1 MVRVAGSSTTVAPSE
16 VAPRGLPGKRTAIMR
31 AATRIFITAGYE
43 RANLDTIAA
52 EAGVSK
58 QTIYNHFGDKER
70 LFVAVV
76 DEARTGADRDTEL
89 DESLLTDPA
98 ALEQDL
104 LRLGR
109 QFLAATLDPE
119 VSALRR
125 LIIAEVSHHPQ
136 LHRSCGADEPQSG
149 PKLLGWLIQRV
160 AVLTAQ
166 GVLSA
171 DRPDRAAAH
180 FVSQL
185 TYEGQQRSKY
195 GTLALASWEIDE
207 ICADATDLFLRAY
220 RVAPAQGRT
229 KSRR

>member
-1 MVRVAGSSTTVAPSE
+1 VAGTTTVQQVTLPQDT
-16 VAPRGLPGKRTAIMR
+16 PRGLPGKRTAIMR
-31 AATRIFITAGYE
+31 AATHIFITAGYE
-43 RANLDTIAA
+43 RANLDVIAA

-58 QTIYNHFGDKER
+58 QTIYNHFGDKAK

-76 DEARTGADRDTEL
+76 DAARAGADQDTEL
-89 DESLLTDPA
+89 DESLLTDPST
-98 ALEQDL
+98 LEQDL

-109 QFLAATLDPE
+109 QFLTATLDPE

-136 LHRSCGADEPQSG
+136 LHRSCGSDEPQSG
-149 PKLLGWLIQRV
+149 PKLLGWLIQRI

-195 GTLALASWEIDE
+195 GTLPLAPWEIDE

-220 RVAPAQGRT
+220 RIVPAQKQA